1 MLPPPAKAHLLQE
14 VRCRLAAQLYDESPT
29 PPGGVAIYSLSDP
42 RDIRA
47 IHYVGQTVAPRRRLL
62 QHLSVARLWLPD
74 ERPWW
79 VRSPRLRPL
88 YAWIREMYQDERRL
102 PVMVVSSWVEP
113 SQARAAERT
122 RIQECLQRQ
131 LPLLNFEGELMRRRL
146 PVGQPLLI

>member
-1 MLPPPAKAHLLQE
+1 MPPPPTKAQLLRD
-14 VRCRLAAQLYDESPT
+14 VRRRLGEQLYDESPLVAA
-29 PPGGVAIYSLSDP
+29 GVAIYSLSDP

-88 YAWIREMYQDERRL
+88 YAWIREMYHDERRL

-113 SQARAAERT
+113 AQARAAERA
-122 RIQECLQRQ
+122 RIHECLQRQ
-131 LPLLNFEGELMRRRL
+131 LPLLTFERELLRRHL
-146 PVGQPLLI
+146 PVGQRLLI